1 MSNFNALSMDEKFNG
16 SFPKAKVKPNRTAM
30 DTFDQ
35 DQSLEN
41 IRTVFNYYYFLCIA
55 LFLDLW
61 LAPRLC
67 GGGQRPTHVASSSRR
82 RVRRRSRGG
91 RGSRGGGRVGWQR
104 RVHRMRMLLGRRV
117 LRKVQPLLLL
127 LWLRVLLRLLPNY
140 GHHRLLLRSLR
151 RGCRRYDE
159 SLQCKCKIK

>member
-1 MSNFNALSMDEKFNG
+1 MDEKFNG

-82 RVRRRSRGG
+82 RRRRVRRRSRGG
-91 RGSRGGGRVGWQR
+91 RQR
-104 RVHRMRMLLGRRV
+104 RVHRLLLLLCRRV
-117 LRKVQPLLLL
+117 LRKVLPLLLL